1 MTQLRFTQKGT
12 KGSLR
17 ARNDVLVL
25 QCVAAGGGRFAR
37 SDVTRHTGLPA
48 ATVSAIVADL
58 IERRLVREAG
68 REAAGENHRVGKPRV
83 LLELDGVHHRYLGV
97 QVGRG
102 RIHAGRFTLT
112 GHVEQTFS
120 TPHLSEDDTL
130 SNIAKAVHALS
141 EPGEDAVAGI
151 GVAVPG
157 IVGDDGVIRE
167 AVNYGWRMLPL
178 GPELSLLCGGLP
190 VHVVNDANAVALSEV
205 ALSTD
210 GDGTVVVIWI
220 GTGIGAGIVL
230 DGRLYRG
237 IAFRSGE
244 IGHVDTGAS
253 LRCHCG
259 QIGCLE
265 TVAAQPYILGGADES
280 VVDRFLAG
288 SDDGESRALGERIAR
303 AAREVARLLSTLAG
317 TLDVTDF
324 VLGGPMATDPLG
336 PALLRAVNEC
346 LKLRVMSGFELLTM
360 RASTLRGHSMVFG
373 AAAHAIRQELGVM
386 VTMPDGADESAEPEA
401 DADALPLVP
410 VAV

>member
-1 MTQLRFTQKGT
+1 VTQLRFTQKGT

-68 REAAGENHRVGKPRV
+68 RETHRVGKPRV
-83 LLELDGVHHRYLGV
+83 LLELDDVHHRYLGV

-112 GHVEQTFS
+112 GHVERTFS
-120 TPHLSEDDTL
+120 TPHLPEDDTL
-130 SNIAKAVHALS
+130 SNIAKAVRALG
-141 EPGEDAVAGI
+141 EPGEDAIAGV

-178 GPELSLLCGGLP
+178 GPELSALCGGLP

-237 IAFRSGE
+237 NSFRSGE

-253 LRCHCG
+253 QRCRCG

-265 TVAAQPYILGGADES
+265 TVAAQPSILGEADDA

-288 SDDGESRALGERIAR
+288 SDDGDSRALSERIAR

-346 LKLRVMSGFELLTM
+346 FALRVMSGFEPLTM

-386 VTMPDGADESAEPEA
+386 VTMPDGADASAEPETGT

-410 VAV
+410 VGV